1 MTKRPITA
9 EDLCKFK
16 FVGDPKVS
24 PGKDKVA
31 YVLTQVDK
39 EKDGYYSSIYVSDL
53 KGEGRQFTSHYSKDS
68 LVKDVA
74 PKWSPDGKA
83 IAFRSNRTGKNQVWL
98 LHTDGG
104 EAVQLTDVKQGI
116 GDFVWSPDGKQLALT
131 ISGELKL
138 STDKD
143 EKKEEQSDVKVIT
156 RLRYKGDGVGIY
168 NEDRKHVYL
177 FDIDAKSYT
186 KVTDGEHDFGQP
198 RFTPDGKNLFYI
210 GTKAEDK
217 EWGYLPAIWKYDIEA
232 KDESLFYQANG
243 YVMVPSVSPDGR
255 WLAVTGHDRG
265 ERSQGNANV
274 LLISVESGSVKN
286 LTESF
291 DYTVG
296 NLVGVDAKYDTAEP
310 SLVWDSNNSSIYFHA
325 TVGGD
330 CQLFKVSLE
339 GEVSAALSP
348 SVGVVTSYDI
358 VNDDQAVLVLATPHS
373 TGDVVVQ
380 DLQDIANTVKL
391 TDWNE
396 AFYGEVHLSTPEN
409 FKYPSTDG
417 KEIEGWVLKPYG
429 FEEGKKYPMILQ
441 IHGGPA
447 TAYGNGLHHEMQL
460 MASKGYVVLYT
471 NPRGS
476 HGYGQDFV
484 NAVIGDYGGMDYEDI
499 MAGAD
504 YALANFNYID
514 HDQQFVTGGSYG
526 GYMTNVIVTRTD
538 RFKAAVTQRS
548 ICNWH
553 SFYGTSDIGFFFT
566 EWQHGHADLW
576 EDAVKLLEISPLH
589 HARNVK
595 TPTLILHSEQDLRC
609 PMEQAEQWYIALK
622 RLGVDTKLVRF
633 PDENHDLSRSGKP
646 KHRLERLQHLIGW
659 FDDRRDQQEVENKE
673 AVGSAE

>member
-16 FVGDPKVS
+16 FVGDPQVS
-24 PGKDKVA
+24 PNQDKVA
-31 YVLTQVDK
+31 YVLTHVDQ
-39 EKDGYYSSIYVSDL
+39 EKDGYYSYIYVTDL

-68 LVKDVA
+68 LVKDTS
-74 PKWSPDGKA
+74 PEWSPDGKK

-104 EAVQLTDVKQGI
+104 EAIQLTDVKQGI
-116 GDFVWSPDGKQLALT
+116 GDFTWSPDGSQLALT
-131 ISGELKL
+131 INGELKL
-138 STDKD
+138 TTNKEE
-143 EKKEEQSDVKVIT
+143 EKKEEKSDVKVIT

-168 NEDRKHVYL
+168 NDDRKHVYL
-177 FDIDAKSYT
+177 FDVDTKAYT
-186 KVTDGEHDFGQP
+186 KITEGDHDFSQP
-198 RFTPDGKNLFYI
+198 RFSTDGKNLFYV
-210 GTKAEDK
+210 GTKSEDK
-217 EWGYLPAIWKYDIEA
+217 EWGYLPAIWKYDFTSKE
-232 KDESLFYQANG
+232 ETLFYQGNG
-243 YVMVPSVSPDGR
+243 YLHSPALSPDGK
-255 WLAVTGHDRG
+255 WLAAIGHTRG

-274 LLISVESGSVKN
+274 LLFSLESSELTN

-296 NLVGVDAKYDTAEP
+296 NLVGVDARYDTAEAR
-310 SLVWDSNNSSIYFHA
+310 LIWDSTNTSIYFNA
-325 TVGGD
+325 TIGGD
-330 CQLFKVSLE
+330 CQLFKVNLE
-339 GEVSAALSP
+339 GEVSTALSP
-348 SVGVVTSYDI
+348 SVASVTSFDI
-358 VNDDQAVLVLATPHS
+358 ASDDQAVLVLETPHS
-373 TGDVVVQ
+373 VADLVVQ
-380 DLQDIANTVKL
+380 DLNNVDNVTAL
-391 TDWNE
+391 TAWNQE
-396 AFYGEVHLSTPEN
+396 LYNEVHISTPEN
-409 FKYPSTDG
+409 FHYKSTDG
-417 KEIEGWVLKPYG
+417 WDVEGWMLKPFGY
-429 FEEGKKYPMILQ
+429 EEGKKYPMILQ

-476 HGYGQDFV
+476 QGYGHDFV

-499 MAGAD
+499 MAGVD

-514 HDQQFVTGGSYG
+514 TDQLFVTGGSYG
-526 GYMTNVIVTRTD
+526 GYMTNVIITRTD

-576 EDAVKLLEISPLH
+576 DDAVKLLELSPLH
-589 HARNVK
+589 YARNVK

-622 RLGVDTKLVRF
+622 RLGVETKLVRF

-659 FDDRRDQQEVENKE
+659 FEDRR
-673 AVGSAE
+673 

>member
-9 EDLCKFK
+9 EDLVKFK
-16 FVGDPKVS
+16 FVGDPQIS
-24 PGKDKVA
+24 PTKDKVA
-31 YVLTQVDK
+31 YVLTHVDK
-39 EKDGYYSSIYVSDL
+39 EKDGYYSYIYVTDL

-68 LVKDVA
+68 LVKDAA
-74 PKWSPDGKA
+74 PKWSPDGSTL
-83 IAFRSNRTGKNQVWL
+83 AFRSNRTGKNQVYL

-104 EAVQLTDVKQGI
+104 EAIQLTDVKQGI
-116 GDFVWSPDGKQLALT
+116 GDFVWSPDGSQLALT

-138 STDKD
+138 TTDKD
-143 EKKEEQSDVKVIT
+143 EEKKEEKSDVKVIT

-177 FDIDAKSYT
+177 FDVATKSYT
-186 KVTDGEHDFGQP
+186 KLTEGEHDFGQP
-198 RFTPDGKNLFYI
+198 RFSPDGKSLFYI
-210 GTKAEDK
+210 GTKAEDQ
-217 EWGYLPAIWKYDIEA
+217 EWGYLPAIWKYDIASKEEA
-232 KDESLFYQANG
+232 LFYQGNG
-243 YVMVPSVSPDGR
+243 YIMAPSVSPDGK
-255 WLAVTGHDRG
+255 WLAVAGHTRG

-274 LLISVESGSVKN
+274 LLLSLETGELTN
-286 LTESF
+286 LTEGF

-296 NLVGVDAKYDTAEP
+296 NLVGVDAKYDTAE
-310 SLVWDSNNSSIYFHA
+310 SRLIWDDSSSNIYFNA

-330 CQLFKVSLE
+330 CQLFKVNLE
-339 GEVSAALSP
+339 GEVSTALSP
-348 SVGVVTSYDI
+348 SVASVTSYDI
-358 VNDDQAVLVLATPHS
+358 VSDDQAVLVLATPHS
-373 TGDVVVQ
+373 TGDVVTQ
-380 DLQDIANTVKL
+380 DLNNVDNIVKL
-391 TDWNE
+391 TNWNQE
-396 AFYGEVHLSTPEN
+396 LYNEVHLSTPEN
-409 FKYPSTDG
+409 FHYKSTDG
-417 KEIEGWVLKPYG
+417 QVTEGWILKPFEY
-429 FEEGKKYPMILQ
+429 EEGKKYPMILQ

-460 MASKGYVVLYT
+460 MAAKGYVVLYT

-476 HGYGQDFV
+476 HGYGHEFV

-499 MAGAD
+499 MAGVD
-504 YALANFNYID
+504 HALANYNYID
-514 HDQQFVTGGSYG
+514 QDQLFVTGGSYG

-576 EDAVKLLEISPLH
+576 EDVEKLLKVSPLT

-609 PMEQAEQWYIALK
+609 PMEQAEQWYVALK
-622 RLGVDTKLVRF
+622 RLGVETKLVRF
-633 PDENHDLSRSGKP
+633 PDECHELSRSGKP

-659 FDDRRDQQEVENKE
+659 FDDRRN
-673 AVGSAE
+673 

>member
-9 EDLCKFK
+9 EDLVKFK
-16 FVGDPKVS
+16 FVGDPVVS
-24 PGKDKVA
+24 PAKDKVA
-31 YVLTQVDK
+31 YVLTHVDK
-39 EKDGYYSSIYVSDL
+39 EKDGYYSYIYVTDL
-53 KGEGRQFTSHYSKDS
+53 NGEGRQFTSHYSKDS

-74 PKWSPDGKA
+74 PNWSPDGSM

-116 GDFVWSPDGKQLALT
+116 GDFVWSPDGSQLALT

-138 STDKD
+138 TSDKED
-143 EKKEEQSDVKVIT
+143 EKKEDKSDVKVIT

-168 NEDRKHVYL
+168 NDDRKHVYL
-177 FDIDAKSYT
+177 FDVKTKSYT
-186 KVTDGEHDFGQP
+186 KITDGEHDFGQP
-198 RFTPDGKNLFYI
+198 RYSSDGKILFYI

-217 EWGYLPAIWKYDIEA
+217 EWGYLPAIWKYDIATKE
-232 KDESLFYQANG
+232 EVLFYQGNG
-243 YVMVPSVSPDGR
+243 YIMAPSVSPDGK
-255 WLAVTGHDRG
+255 WLAVAGHTRG

-274 LLISVESGSVKN
+274 LLLSVETGELTN

-296 NLVGVDAKYDTAEP
+296 NLVGVDAKYDTAEQK
-310 SLVWDSNNSSIYFHA
+310 LVWDASSSHIYFNA

-330 CQLFKVSLE
+330 CQLFKVNLA
-339 GEVSAALSP
+339 GEVSTTLSP
-348 SVGVVTSYDI
+348 SVASVTSFDI
-358 VNDDQAVLVLATPHS
+358 VSEDQAILILATPHS
-373 TGDVVVQ
+373 TGDVVTQ
-380 DLQDIANTVKL
+380 DLTNVNNVVKL
-391 TDWNE
+391 TDWNKE
-396 AFYGEVHLSTPEN
+396 LYNEVYLSTPEN
-409 FKYPSTDG
+409 IHYNSTDG
-417 KEIEGWVLKPYG
+417 KEIEGWIMKPYG

-460 MASKGYVVLYT
+460 MAAKGYVVLYT

-476 HGYGQDFV
+476 HGYGHDFV

-499 MAGAD
+499 MAGVD
-504 YALANFNYID
+504 YALASYNYID
-514 HDQQFVTGGSYG
+514 QDQLFVTGGSYG

-553 SFYGTSDIGFFFT
+553 SFYGTSDIGFFFA

-576 EDAVKLLEISPLH
+576 DDVEKLLKVSPLTY
-589 HARNVK
+589 ARNVK

-622 RLGVDTKLVRF
+622 RLDVETKLVRF
-633 PDENHDLSRSGKP
+633 PDECHELSRSGKP

-659 FDDRRDQQEVENKE
+659 FDDRRN
-673 AVGSAE
+673 

>member
-9 EDLCKFK
+9 EDLCEFK
-16 FVGDPKVS
+16 FVGDPQVS
-24 PGKDKVA
+24 PNKDKVA
-31 YVLTQVDK
+31 YVLTLLDQ
-39 EKDGYYSSIYVSDL
+39 EKDGYYSYIYVTDL
-53 KGEGRQFTSHYSKDS
+53 NGEGRQFSSHYSKDH
-68 LVKDVA
+68 LVKDTA
-74 PKWSPDGKA
+74 PKWSPDGKTL
-83 IAFRSNRTGKNQVWL
+83 AFRSNRTGKNQVWL

-104 EAVQLTDVKQGI
+104 EAIQLTDVKQGI
-116 GDFVWSPDGKQLALT
+116 GDFSWSPDGSQLALT
-131 ISGELKL
+131 INGALKL
-138 STDKD
+138 TTDKEE
-143 EKKEEQSDVKVIT
+143 EKKEEKSDVKVIT

-168 NEDRKHVYL
+168 NDDRKHVYV
-177 FDIDAKSYT
+177 FDVAKKAYT
-186 KVTDGEHDFGQP
+186 KITDGDHDFSQP
-198 RFTPDGKNLFYI
+198 RFSTDGKNLFYV

-217 EWGYLPAIWKYDIEA
+217 EWGYLPAIWKFDIASKE
-232 KDESLFYQANG
+232 ETLFYQGNG
-243 YVMVPSVSPDGR
+243 YLHSPAISPDGK
-255 WLAVTGHDRG
+255 WLAAIGHTRG

-274 LLISVESGSVKN
+274 LLFSLESGELTN

-296 NLVGVDAKYDTAEP
+296 NLVGVDARYDTAEAR
-310 SLVWDSNNSSIYFHA
+310 LIWNSSNTSIFFEA
-325 TVGGD
+325 TIGGD
-330 CQLFKVSLE
+330 CQLFKVNLE
-339 GEVSAALSP
+339 GEVSTALSP
-348 SVGVVTSYDI
+348 AVASVTSFDI
-358 VNDDQAVLVLATPHS
+358 VSDDQAVLVLETPHS
-373 TGDVVVQ
+373 VADLVAQ
-380 DLQDIANTVKL
+380 DLNNVDNVTPLTAWNQDLYN
-391 TDWNE
+391 
-396 AFYGEVHLSTPEN
+396 EVHVSTPEN
-409 FKYPSTDG
+409 FHYKSTDG
-417 KEIEGWVLKPYG
+417 WDVEGWVLKPFGY
-429 FEEGKKYPMILQ
+429 EEGKKYPMILQ

-476 HGYGQDFV
+476 QGYGHDFV

-499 MAGAD
+499 MAGVD

-514 HDQQFVTGGSYG
+514 TDQLFVTGGSYG

-576 EDAVKLLEISPLH
+576 DDAVRLLELSPLH
-589 HARNVK
+589 YARNVK

-622 RLGVDTKLVRF
+622 RLGVETKLIRF

-646 KHRLERLQHLIGW
+646 KHRLERLQHLVGW
-659 FDDRRDQQEVENKE
+659 FDDRRDKGT
-673 AVGSAE
+673 GSLSHK

>member
-9 EDLCKFK
+9 EDLIRFK
-16 FVGDPKVS
+16 FVGDPVLS
-24 PGKDKVA
+24 PAKDKAA
-31 YVLTQVDK
+31 YVLTHVDK
-39 EKDGYYSSIYVSDL
+39 EKDGYYSYIYVTDL

-68 LVKDVA
+68 LVKDTA
-74 PKWSPDGKA
+74 PKWSPDGSTL
-83 IAFRSNRTGKNQVWL
+83 AFRSNRTGKNQVYL

-104 EAVQLTDVKQGI
+104 EALQLTDVKQGI
-116 GDFVWSPDGKQLALT
+116 GDFAWSPDGKQLVLT
-131 ISGELKL
+131 ITGELKL
-138 STDKD
+138 SSDKEE
-143 EKKEEQSDVKVIT
+143 EKKDKSDVKVIT

-168 NEDRKHVYL
+168 GDDRKHVYL
-177 FDIDAKSYT
+177 FDVESKNYT
-186 KVTDGEHDFGQP
+186 KLTEGEYDFGQP
-198 RFTPDGKNLFYI
+198 RFTPDGKSLFYI
-210 GTKAEDK
+210 ATKAEDQ
-217 EWGYLPAIWKYDIEA
+217 EWGYLPAIWKYDIASKE
-232 KDESLFYQANG
+232 ESLFYEGNG
-243 YVMVPSVSPDGR
+243 YIMAPSVSPDGK
-255 WLAVTGHDRG
+255 WLAVAGHTRG
-265 ERSQGNANV
+265 ERSQGNTNV
-274 LLISVESGSVKN
+274 LLLSTETGELKN

-296 NLVGVDAKYDTAEP
+296 NLVGVDAKYDPAEAR
-310 SLVWDSNNSSIYFHA
+310 LIWDASSSNIYFNA

-330 CQLFKVSLE
+330 CQLFRVNLN
-339 GEVSAALSP
+339 GEVSVALSP
-348 SVGVVTSYDI
+348 SVASVTSYDLI
-358 VNDDQAVLVLATPHS
+358 SDDQAVLVLATPHS

-380 DLQDIANTVKL
+380 DLNNVENIVKL
-391 TDWNE
+391 TNWNE
-396 AFYGEVHLSTPEN
+396 GLYNEVHLSTPEN
-409 FKYPSTDG
+409 FHYKSSDG
-417 KEIEGWVLKPYG
+417 KKIEGWILKPYG
-429 FEEGKKYPMILQ
+429 YEEGKTYPMILQ

-460 MASKGYVVLYT
+460 MAAKGYVVLYT

-476 HGYGQDFV
+476 HGYGHEFV

-499 MAGAD
+499 MAGVD
-504 YALANFNYID
+504 HALANYNYID
-514 HDQQFVTGGSYG
+514 QDQLFVTGGSYG

-576 EDAVKLLEISPLH
+576 DDVEKLLKVSPLT

-622 RLGVDTKLVRF
+622 RLGVETKLVRF
-633 PDENHDLSRSGKP
+633 PDECHELSRSGKP

-659 FDDRRDQQEVENKE
+659 FDDRKN
-673 AVGSAE
+673 

>member
-16 FVGDPKVS
+16 FVGDPQVS
-24 PGKDKVA
+24 PSKDKAA
-31 YVLTQVDK
+31 YVLTHVDK
-39 EKDGYYSSIYVSDL
+39 EKDGYYSFIYVTDL
-53 KGEGRQFTSHYSKDS
+53 NGPGRQFTSHVSKDK

-74 PKWSPDGKA
+74 PTWSPDGKTL
-83 IAFRSNRTGKNQVWL
+83 AFRSNRTGKNQVYL

-104 EAVQLTDVKQGI
+104 EAVQLTDVKQGV
-116 GDFVWSPDGKQLALT
+116 GGFSWSPDGKQLALV
-131 ISGELKL
+131 INGELKL
-138 STDKD
+138 TTDKEED
-143 EKKEEQSDVKVIT
+143 KEEKSDVKVIT
-156 RLRYKGDGVGIY
+156 RLRYKGDGVGIF
-168 NEDRKHVYL
+168 NDDRRHVYL
-177 FDIDAKSYT
+177 FDVESKSYT
-186 KVTDGEHDFGQP
+186 KVTEGDHDFGQP
-198 RFTPDGKNLFYI
+198 TFAPDGKSLFYV

-217 EWGYLPAIWKYDIEA
+217 EWGYLPALWRYDLTTKE
-232 KDESLFYQANG
+232 ETLFYEGNG
-243 YVMVPSVSPDGR
+243 YINSPSFSPDGK
-255 WLAVTGHDRG
+255 WLAFAGHTRG

-274 LLISVESGSVKN
+274 LVLETETGNLQN

-296 NLVGVDAKYDTAEP
+296 NLVGVDAKYDTAE
-310 SLVWDSNNSSIYFHA
+310 LRLIWDDSSSHIYFSA

-330 CQLFKVSLE
+330 CQLFKVNLE
-339 GEVSAALSP
+339 GKVSAALSP
-348 SVGVVTSYDI
+348 SNASVTSYDI
-358 VNDDQAVLVLATPHS
+358 VSEEKAVLTLATPHS
-373 TGDVVVQ
+373 TGDLVLQ
-380 DLQDIANTVKL
+380 DLNQVDQTEVL
-391 TDWNE
+391 TAFNE
-396 AFYGEVHLSTPEN
+396 ELYNEVHLSTPEN
-409 FKYPSTDG
+409 FTYKSTDG
-417 KEIEGWVLKPYG
+417 WDVEGWIMKPFG

-476 HGYGQDFV
+476 HGYGHDFV

-499 MAGAD
+499 MAGVD
-504 YALANFNYID
+504 HTLANVDYID
-514 HDQQFVTGGSYG
+514 ENQLFVTGGSYG

-576 EDAVKLLEISPLH
+576 DDVERLLKISPLT

-622 RLGVDTKLVRF
+622 RLGVETKFVRF

-646 KHRLERLQHLIGW
+646 KHRLERLNHLIGW
-659 FDDRRDQQEVENKE
+659 FDDRLTK
-673 AVGSAE
+673 

>member
-24 PGKDKVA
+24 PNQDKVA

-53 KGEGRQFTSHYSKDS
+53 KGAGRQFTSHYSKDS

-138 STDKD
+138 ATDKE
-143 EKKEEQSDVKVIT
+143 EKKEEKSDVKVIT

-177 FDIDAKSYT
+177 YDIDAKSYT
-186 KVTDGEHDFGQP
+186 KITDGEHDFGQP
-198 RFTPDGKNLFYI
+198 RFTPDGKKLFYI

-217 EWGYLPAIWKYDIEA
+217 EWGYLPAIWKYNIEA
-232 KDESLFYQANG
+232 KTETLFYQANG
-243 YVMVPSVSPDGR
+243 YVMAPSFSPDGR
-255 WLAVTGHDRG
+255 WLAVAGHERG

-274 LLISVESGSVKN
+274 LLISVESGEVKN

-310 SLVWDSNNSSIYFHA
+310 RLIWDSNSSNIYFHA

-330 CQLFKVSLE
+330 CQLFKVSIE
-339 GEVSAALSP
+339 GDVSAALSP
-348 SVGVVTSYDI
+348 AACVVTSYDI
-358 VNDDQAVLVLATPHS
+358 VNDDKAVLVLATPHS

-380 DLQDIANTVKL
+380 DLNDVENTEKL

-396 AFYGEVHLSTPEN
+396 ALYGEVHLSTPEN

-476 HGYGQDFV
+476 HGYGHDFV

-504 YALANFNYID
+504 YALANFDYID
-514 HDQQFVTGGSYG
+514 HEQQFVTGGSYG

-659 FDDRRDQQEVENKE
+659 FDDRLVQQEVKE
-673 AVGSAE
+673 TVGTAE

>member
-1 MTKRPITA
+1 
-9 EDLCKFK
+9 
-16 FVGDPKVS
+16 
-24 PGKDKVA
+24 
-31 YVLTQVDK
+31 
-39 EKDGYYSSIYVSDL
+39 
-53 KGEGRQFTSHYSKDS
+53 
-68 LVKDVA
+68 
-74 PKWSPDGKA
+74 
-83 IAFRSNRTGKNQVWL
+83 
-98 LHTDGG
+98 
-104 EAVQLTDVKQGI
+104 
-116 GDFVWSPDGKQLALT
+116 
-131 ISGELKL
+131 
-138 STDKD
+138 
-143 EKKEEQSDVKVIT
+143 
-156 RLRYKGDGVGIY
+156 
-168 NEDRKHVYL
+168 
-177 FDIDAKSYT
+177 
-186 KVTDGEHDFGQP
+186 
-198 RFTPDGKNLFYI
+198 
-210 GTKAEDK
+210 
-217 EWGYLPAIWKYDIEA
+217 
-232 KDESLFYQANG
+232 
-243 YVMVPSVSPDGR
+243 
-255 WLAVTGHDRG
+255 
-265 ERSQGNANV
+265 
-274 LLISVESGSVKN
+274 
-286 LTESF
+286 
-291 DYTVG
+291 
-296 NLVGVDAKYDTAEP
+296 
-310 SLVWDSNNSSIYFHA
+310 LVWDVNSANIFFHA

-339 GEVSAALSP
+339 GDVSAALSP

-380 DLQDIANTVKL
+380 NLEDVTNTEKL
-391 TDWNE
+391 TDWNQALYSE
-396 AFYGEVHLSTPEN
+396 IHLSTPEN
-409 FKYPSTDG
+409 FHYKSTDG

-476 HGYGQDFV
+476 HGYGHDFV

-504 YALANFNYID
+504 YALENFNYID
-514 HDQQFVTGGSYG
+514 HNQQFVTGGSYG

>member
-24 PGKDKVA
+24 PNQDKVA

-39 EKDGYYSSIYVSDL
+39 EKDGYYSSIYISDL
-53 KGEGRQFTSHYSKDS
+53 KGEGRQFTSHYSRDS

-138 STDKD
+138 STDK
-143 EKKEEQSDVKVIT
+143 EENKEEKSDVKVIT

-177 FDIDAKSYT
+177 YDIDSKSYT
-186 KVTDGEHDFGQP
+186 KITEGEYDFGQP

-217 EWGYLPAIWKYDIEA
+217 EWGYLPAIWKYNIEA

-243 YVMVPSVSPDGR
+243 YVMAPSFSPDGR
-255 WLAVTGHDRG
+255 WLAVAGHDRG

-274 LLISVESGSVKN
+274 LLISVESGTVKN

-310 SLVWDSNNSSIYFHA
+310 RLVWDANSANIFFHA

-348 SVGVVTSYDI
+348 TVGVVTSYDI
-358 VNDDQAVLVLATPHS
+358 VSDNQAVLVLATPHS

-380 DLQDIANTVKL
+380 DLNDVAKVEKL

-396 AFYGEVHLSTPEN
+396 ALYDEVHLSTPEN

-417 KEIEGWVLKPYG
+417 KEIEGWILKPYG

-460 MASKGYVVLYT
+460 MASKGYVVLFT

-476 HGYGQDFV
+476 HGYGHDFV

-504 YALANFNYID
+504 YALATFNYID

-646 KHRLERLQHLIGW
+646 KHRLERLEHLIGW
-659 FDDRRDQQEVENKE
+659 FDERLVQQEVKE
-673 AVGSAE
+673 TVGSAE

>member
-16 FVGDPKVS
+16 FVGDPQVS
-24 PGKDKVA
+24 PNKDKVA
-31 YVLTQVDK
+31 YVLTHVEQ
-39 EKDGYYSSIYVSDL
+39 EKDGYYSYIYVTDL

-68 LVKDVA
+68 LVKDTA
-74 PKWSPDGKA
+74 PKWSPDGRT

-104 EAVQLTDVKQGI
+104 EAIQLTDVKQGI
-116 GDFVWSPDGKQLALT
+116 SDFNWSPDGSKLALT
-131 ISGELKL
+131 INGELKL
-138 STDKD
+138 TTDKED
-143 EKKEEQSDVKVIT
+143 EKKEEKSDVKVIT

-168 NEDRKHVYL
+168 NDDRKHVYL
-177 FDIDAKSYT
+177 FDVVTNAYT
-186 KVTDGEHDFGQP
+186 KITDGDHDFSQP
-198 RFTPDGKNLFYI
+198 RFSTDGKNLFYI

-217 EWGYLPAIWKYDIEA
+217 EWGYLPAIWKYDIASKE
-232 KDESLFYQANG
+232 ETLFYQGNG
-243 YVMVPSVSPDGR
+243 YIHSPALSPDGK
-255 WLAVTGHDRG
+255 WLAVIGHTRG

-274 LLISVESGSVKN
+274 LLFSLESGELTN

-296 NLVGVDAKYDTAEP
+296 NLVGVDARYDTAE
-310 SLVWDSNNSSIYFHA
+310 SRLIWDSTNTSIYFNA
-325 TVGGD
+325 TIGGD
-330 CQLFKVSLE
+330 CQLFKVNLE
-339 GEVSAALSP
+339 GEVSTPLSP
-348 SVGVVTSYDI
+348 SVASVTSFDI
-358 VNDDQAVLVLATPHS
+358 ASDDQAVLVLETPHS
-373 TGDVVVQ
+373 VADLVAQ
-380 DLQDIANTVKL
+380 DLNNLDNVNAL
-391 TDWNE
+391 TAWNQE
-396 AFYGEVHLSTPEN
+396 LYNEVHLSTPEN
-409 FKYPSTDG
+409 FHYKSTDG
-417 KEIEGWVLKPYG
+417 WNVEGWVLKPFGY
-429 FEEGKKYPMILQ
+429 EEGKKYPMILQ

-476 HGYGQDFV
+476 QGYGHDFV

-499 MAGAD
+499 MAGVD

-514 HDQQFVTGGSYG
+514 TDQLFVTGGSYG

-576 EDAVKLLEISPLH
+576 DDAVKLLELSPLH
-589 HARNVK
+589 YARNVK

-622 RLGVDTKLVRF
+622 RLGVETKLVRF
-633 PDENHDLSRSGKP
+633 PEENHDLSRSGKP

-659 FDDRRDQQEVENKE
+659 FDDRRN
-673 AVGSAE
+673 